1 MDLTS
6 HSQSSITTLLA
17 FLDSHSP
24 QKFSQKDFQ
33 WLFQIPKVADVLNRV
48 VQASL
53 LSDDCVLG
61 VDELDVYCPD
71 IVS

>member
-6 HSQSSITTLLA
+6 HSQSSITTLLV
-17 FLDSHSP
+17 FLGSHSS
-24 QKFSQKDFQ
+24 QQFTQKDFQ

-53 LSDDCVLG
+53 HSDECVLG
-61 VDELDVYCPD
+61 VDELDVYRPD
-71 IVS
+71 LVS